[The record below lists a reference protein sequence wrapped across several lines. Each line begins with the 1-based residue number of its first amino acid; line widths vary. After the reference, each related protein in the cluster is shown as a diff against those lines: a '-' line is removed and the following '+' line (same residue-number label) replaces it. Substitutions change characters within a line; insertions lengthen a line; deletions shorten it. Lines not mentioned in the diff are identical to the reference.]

1 MTAWAGTGVIRLGL
15 GANLGQFSLLVLI
28 NAFVGAMVGLE
39 RTVVP
44 LIGEREFGLTSKTAI
59 VSFIV
64 TFGVTKAL
72 LNLVAA
78 RLSERIGR
86 KPILVAG
93 WLLGLPVPFMLM
105 WAPSWAWIDAAN
117 VLLGANQ
124 AFAWSM
130 TVIMKVD
137 LVGPQRR
144 GLALGLNEFAGYLS
158 VALSAWVTGEI
169 ASRYALRPEP
179 FYYGGIV
186 AILGLGLSA
195 LFVRETRGHV
205 ALEIAQTAARP
216 QPAEASFG
224 RVFTDTTW
232 RDRNLA
238 AACQAGLVN
247 NLNDGMSW
255 GLYPLFFGNHGLGVA
270 SIGVIK
276 AVYPG
281 VWGAL
286 QVVTGPLSDRIGRK
300 GLIAGGMLVQAG
312 GHLAH
317 GPRAGVSCMAPR
329 RRPPGPR
336 DRDGVPHV
344 AGRHRGR
351 RPPVVAGH
359 ELRRLPPL
367 ARPGLRGGGAPVRP
381 RGGLAGHGRGD
392 PRRGRAH
399 PALGA
404 RRPRPDAGDRARAGP
419 GEPLMATDDA
429 EATVARAVTN
439 YSASAEGY
447 AVPADRHRS
456 IARRSATPIQRVYT
470 EVAMD
475 PL

>member
-1 MTAWAGTGVIRLGL
+1 MSTAVGPGAIRLGL
-15 GANLGQFSLLVLI
+15 GANFGQFSLLVLI

-44 LIGEREFGLTSKTAI
+44 LIGEREFGLASKTAI

-64 TFGVTKAL
+64 SFGVTKAL

-78 RLSERIGR
+78 RLAERVGR

-93 WLLGLPVPFMLM
+93 WLLGLPVPFMIM
-105 WAPSWAWIDAAN
+105 GAPSWGWIDAAN

-137 LVGPQRR
+137 LVGPRRR

-186 AILGLGLSA
+186 AVLGLGLSV

-205 ALEIAQTAARP
+205 AVEIAQTGSRQHPAAP
-216 QPAEASFG
+216 VMSFG
-224 RVFTDTTW
+224 RVFAVTTW

-255 GLYPLFFGNHGLGVA
+255 GIYPLFFGSYGLDVA
-270 SIGVIK
+270 AIGIVK

-286 QVVTGPLSDRIGRK
+286 QVVTGPLSDWIGRQ

-312 GHLAH
+312 GIWLTVLVPTYPAWLLGAVLQGLGTAMVYPTLLA
-317 GPRAGVSCMAPR
+317 VI
-329 RRPPGPR
+329 
-336 DRDGVPHV
+336 
-344 AGRHRGR
+344 
-351 RPPVVAGH
+351 
-359 ELRRLPPL
+359 
-367 ARPGLRGGGAPVRP
+367 
-381 RGGLAGHGRGD
+381 GD
-392 PRRGRAH
+392 VAH
-399 PALGA
+399 PSW
-404 RRPRPDAGDRARAGP
+404 RATSYGVYR
-419 GEPLMATDDA
+419 LWRDL
-429 EATVARAVTN
+429 
-439 YSASAEGY
+439 GY
-447 AVPADRHRS
+447 AVGALLAGLVADWLGMAAAIHVVATLTLLS
-456 IARRSATPIQRVYT
+456 GLVVLARMRETLGGSR
-470 EVAMD
+470 
-475 PL
+475 